1 MTSFTRLCDQKIHNI
16 YDPSTEKSP
25 NHLITLPQDKDQ
37 INQYIASAE
46 EMKNLWL
53 KYPKVLENRLKNKIL
68 ITVFYEP
75 STRTS
80 VSFQSAM
87 LRLGGAVIPI
97 VERGS
102 IVEKGESLEDTI
114 RTLENYGD
122 AIVLRHPAKGA
133 AIKAAEVSNRIPII
147 NGGDGTGEHPTQA
160 LLDIFTIK
168 TELEARGI
176 TLDDPDREPIIMT
189 FAGDLKNS
197 RTVHSLAK
205 IVALYPNI
213 IFNYICPNGLEMPLE
228 IQEELAEK
236 YGIRQYRKM
245 DMIAAYQ
252 ESDII
257 YMTRI
262 QKERFENLQESN
274 PRHINNSLY
283 HSAIEF
289 QKTYRIDREILSHIK
304 SSAIIMHPLPRL
316 DEIAPEVDDDYRAV
330 YFKQV
335 ENGVYMRMAI
345 LVRILSD

>member
-1 MTSFTRLCDQKIHNI
+1 
-16 YDPSTEKSP
+16 
-25 NHLITLPQDKDQ
+25 
-37 INQYIASAE
+37 
-46 EMKNLWL
+46 MKNLWL

-122 AIVLRHPAKGA
+122 AIVLRHSAKGA

-168 TELEARGI
+168 TELEQRGI
-176 TLDDPDREPIIMT
+176 TLDDPYREPIYMT
-189 FAGDLKNS
+189 FIGDLKNS
-197 RTVHSLAK
+197 HMVHYLAK

-213 IFNYICPNGLEMPLE
+213 VFNYICPMGLEMPLE
-228 IQEELAEK
+228 IQEELAVK
-236 YGIRQYRKM
+236 YGIQQYRKT
-245 DMIAAYQ
+245 DMTAAYQ

-257 YMTRI
+257 YMTPI
-262 QKERFENLQESN
+262 QKERFENLEQRTTSEDLYN
-274 PRHINNSLY
+274 PRHINNYLY
-283 HSAIEF
+283 DRMIEY
-289 QKTYRIDREILSHIK
+289 QKSYCIHPSQLANIK
-304 SSAIIMHPLPRL
+304 PTAIIMHPLPRL
-316 DEIAPEVDDDYRAV
+316 NEISPEIDRDPRVV

-345 LVRILSD
+345 LARILS